1 MQEWIVVDQFGNL
14 YAGPFL
20 GPEGKRYAEEYVKS
34 LYGNYRVE
42 LKK

>member
-1 MQEWIVVDQFGNL
+1 MLDH
-14 YAGPFL
+14 FL

>member
-20 GPEGKRYAEEYVKS
+20 GPD
-34 LYGNYRVE
+34 GNYRVE